1 MRSSAAGISQ
11 VNASQESKPV
21 YGKGGRT
28 AERRVDGLSR
38 DEVCTR
44 YQPRILMVARR
55 LSERLPPNCGLA
67 FEDLAGFGAIGLLE
81 AFDRFDEQRS
91 IQFSTFAEYRIR
103 GAMMDALRQ
112 NDSFTR
118 YRREMAKRLDDA
130 VETLRFDLGRAPE
143 PEEVAENLDVDLA
156 TYWHMVDTTRP
167 ISYVSIFDEDAS
179 EGGGS
184 GGRTMAEVLVGSDGR
199 DPFRALMGQDAR
211 LLLKFAI
218 KELPE
223 RKRQC
228 VILYYGRGLNL
239 SEIAR
244 VFDVTPSRISQVLS
258 SARRDLREMLEDQVD
273 LGDFEWSKPGTEDV
287 AL

>member
-1 MRSSAAGISQ
+1 M
-11 VNASQESKPV
+11 
-21 YGKGGRT
+21 YGKGGKT
-28 AERRVDGLSR
+28 AERRVLGLTR
-38 DEVCTR
+38 DETCARFETR
-44 YQPRILMVARR
+44 VLLIARR
-55 LSERLPPNCGLA
+55 LSERLPPDCSLTL
-67 FEDLAGFGAIGLLE
+67 EDLAAYGAIGLLE
-81 AFDRFDEQRS
+81 AFDRFEPERK
-91 IQFSTFAEYRIR
+91 ILFSTFAEYRIR

-112 NDSFTR
+112 NDNFTR
-118 YRREMAKRLDDA
+118 YRRQMSRRLDDA
-130 VETLRFDLGRAPE
+130 QGTLRLELGRAPE
-143 PEEVAENLDVDLA
+143 PEETASRLGVDLS

-167 ISYVSIFDEDAS
+167 ISYVSIFDDDDS
-179 EGGGS
+179 EGGNG
-184 GGRTMAEVLVGSDGR
+184 GGRTMADVLVGSDGE
-199 DPFRALMGQDAR
+199 DPYRALLGQDAR

-258 SARRDLREMLEDQVD
+258 AARRELREMLEDQVA
-273 LGDFEWSKPGTEDV
+273 LGDFEWTAPGMEGE

>member
-1 MRSSAAGISQ
+1 M
-11 VNASQESKPV
+11 
-21 YGKGGRT
+21 YGKGGKT
-28 AERRVDGLSR
+28 AERRVLGLTR
-38 DEVCTR
+38 DETCARFGSRVLL
-44 YQPRILMVARR
+44 IARR
-55 LSERLPPNCGLA
+55 LSDRLPPDCSLTI
-67 FEDLAGFGAIGLLE
+67 EDLAAYGAVGLLE
-81 AFDRFDEQRS
+81 AFDRFEPERK
-91 IQFSTFAEYRIR
+91 ILFSTFAEYRIR

-112 NDSFTR
+112 NDTFTR
-118 YRREMAKRLDDA
+118 YRRQMARRLDDA
-130 VETLRFDLGRAPE
+130 QGTLRLELGRAPD
-143 PEEVAENLDVDLA
+143 PEETADRLGVDLS

-167 ISYVSIFDEDAS
+167 ISYVSIFDEDDS
-179 EGGGS
+179 DDGMG
-184 GGRTMAEVLVGSDGR
+184 GGRTMADVLVGTDGE
-199 DPFRALMGQDAR
+199 DPYRALLGQDAR

-258 SARRDLREMLEDQVD
+258 AARKDLREMLEDQVA
-273 LGDFEWSKPGTEDV
+273 LGDFEWTAPGMEGE

>member
-1 MRSSAAGISQ
+1 MTG
-11 VNASQESKPV
+11 V
-21 YGKGGRT
+21 YGKAGKT
-28 AERRVDGLSR
+28 TTRRVDGMTR
-38 DEVCTR
+38 DEACVH
-44 YQPRILMVARR
+44 YHPRILLTARR
-55 LSERLPPNCGLA
+55 LAERLPPTCGLTM
-67 FEDLAGFGAIGLLE
+67 EDLAGYGAVGLLE
-81 AFDRFDEQRS
+81 AFERFDAERK
-91 IQFSTFAEYRIR
+91 ILFSTFAEYRIR

-130 VETLRFDLGRAPE
+130 VETLRFDLGRTPE
-143 PEEVAENLDVDLA
+143 PEEVSENLGVDLA

-167 ISYVSIFDEDAS
+167 VTYVSIFDEDEH

-184 GGRTMAEVLVGSDGR
+184 SGRTMAEVLVGSDGR
-199 DPFRALMGQDAR
+199 DPYRALMGQDAR

-218 KELPE
+218 NELPE

-244 VFDVTPSRISQVLS
+244 VFEVTPSRISQILTA
-258 SARRDLREMLEDQVD
+258 ARRELREMLEDQVA
-273 LGDFEWSKPGTEDV
+273 LGDFEWADSGSEV
-287 AL
+287 VSL

>member
-1 MRSSAAGISQ
+1 M
-11 VNASQESKPV
+11 

-28 AERRVDGLSR
+28 GGRLVDGLSR

-44 YQPRILMVARR
+44 YHSRILMIARR
-55 LSERLPPNCGLA
+55 LAERLPPNCGLTL
-67 FEDLAGFGAIGLLE
+67 EDLAGFGAIGLLE
-81 AFDRFDEQRS
+81 AFDRFDSQRN

-130 VETLRFDLGRAPE
+130 VESVRFDLGRAPE
-143 PEEVAENLDVDLA
+143 PEEVAENLGVDLS

-167 ISYVSIFDEDAS
+167 VSYVSIFDEDAT
-179 EGGGS
+179 EGGGG

-211 LLLKFAI
+211 LLLRFAI
-218 KELPE
+218 KELSE

-244 VFDVTPSRISQVLS
+244 VFDVTPSRISQILS
-258 SARRDLREMLEDQVD
+258 AARTELREMLEDQVA
-273 LGDFEWSKPGTEDV
+273 LGDFEWNNPGSEDE

>member
-1 MRSSAAGISQ
+1 MGAP
-11 VNASQESKPV
+11 QESSLV
-21 YGKGGRT
+21 YGRGGRA
-28 AERRVDGLSR
+28 AERRIDGMSR
-38 DEVCTR
+38 DDMCVR
-44 YQPRILMVARR
+44 YQPRIVLLARR
-55 LSERLPPNCGLA
+55 LAERLPPTCGLTS
-67 FEDLAGFGAIGLLE
+67 EDLAGFGAIGLLE

-91 IQFSTFAEYRIR
+91 ILFSTFAEYRIR

-118 YRREMAKRLDDA
+118 YRREMAKRLEDA
-130 VETLRFDLGRAPE
+130 TESLRFELGRGPE
-143 PEEVAENLDVDLA
+143 PEEVAAQLEVDLA

-167 ISYVSIFDEDAS
+167 ISYVSIFDEDES
-179 EGGGS
+179 EGGGG

-258 SARRDLREMLEDQVD
+258 AARRDLREMLEDQVA
-273 LGDFEWSKPGTEDV
+273 LGDFEWTSPGLEDGT
-287 AL
+287 L

>member
-1 MRSSAAGISQ
+1 M
-11 VNASQESKPV
+11 
-21 YGKGGRT
+21 YGRGGRT
-28 AERRVDGLSR
+28 AERRVDGQTR
-38 DEVCTR
+38 DEVCLQ
-44 YQPRILMVARR
+44 YQSRILLTARR
-55 LSERLPPNCGLA
+55 LAERLPPNCGLSL
-67 FEDLAGFGAIGLLE
+67 EDLAGYGAVGLLE
-81 AFDRFDEQRS
+81 AFDRFDAERS
-91 IQFSTFAEYRIR
+91 ILFSTFAEYRIR

-130 VETLRFDLGRAPE
+130 TETLRFELGRAPE
-143 PEEVAENLDVDLA
+143 PEEVASQLDVNLA

-167 ISYVSIFDEDAS
+167 VSYVSIFDEDPS
-179 EGGGS
+179 EGGGGS
-184 GGRTMAEVLVGSDGR
+184 GRTMAEVLVGSDGR

-218 KELPE
+218 KELPD

-244 VFDVTPSRISQVLS
+244 VFDVTPSRISQILS
-258 SARRDLREMLEDQVD
+258 AARRDLREMLEDQVA
-273 LGDFEWSKPGTEDV
+273 LGDFEWTALGAEDQ

>member
-1 MRSSAAGISQ
+1 
-11 VNASQESKPV
+11 V
-21 YGKGGRT
+21 YGRGGRA
-28 AERRVDGLSR
+28 AERRIDGMSR
-38 DEVCTR
+38 DDMCVR
-44 YQPRILMVARR
+44 YQPRIVLLARR
-55 LSERLPPNCGLA
+55 LAERLPPTCGLTS
-67 FEDLAGFGAIGLLE
+67 EDLAGFGAIGLLE

-91 IQFSTFAEYRIR
+91 ILFSTFAEYRIR

-118 YRREMAKRLDDA
+118 YRREMAKRLEDA
-130 VETLRFDLGRAPE
+130 TESLRFELGRGPE
-143 PEEVAENLDVDLA
+143 PEEVAAQLEVDLA

-167 ISYVSIFDEDAS
+167 ISYVSIFDEDES
-179 EGGGS
+179 EGGGG

-258 SARRDLREMLEDQVD
+258 AARRDLREMLEDQVA
-273 LGDFEWSKPGTEDV
+273 LGDFEWTSPGLEDGT
-287 AL
+287 L

>member
-1 MRSSAAGISQ
+1 M
-11 VNASQESKPV
+11 
-21 YGKGGRT
+21 YGRGGRA
-28 AERRVDGLSR
+28 AERQIDGMSR
-38 DEVCTR
+38 DEICVR

-55 LSERLPPNCGLA
+55 LSERLPPNCGLT

-81 AFDRFDEQRS
+81 AFERFDEQRS
-91 IQFSTFAEYRIR
+91 ILFSTFAEYRIR

-118 YRREMAKRLDDA
+118 YRREMAKRLEDA
-130 VETLRFDLGRAPE
+130 TESLRFDFGRAPE
-143 PEEVAENLDVDLA
+143 PEEVAEHLEVDLA

-167 ISYVSIFDEDAS
+167 ISYVSIFDEDDS
-179 EGGGS
+179 EGGGG

-258 SARRDLREMLEDQVD
+258 AARRDLREMLEDQVA
-273 LGDFEWSKPGTEDV
+273 LGDFEWTNPGMEDGT
-287 AL
+287 L

>member
-1 MRSSAAGISQ
+1 M
-11 VNASQESKPV
+11 
-21 YGKGGRT
+21 YGRGGKT
-28 AERRVDGLSR
+28 AERTVDGLTR
-38 DEVCTR
+38 DEACVR
-44 YQPRILMVARR
+44 YQSRILLTARR
-55 LSERLPPNCGLA
+55 LGERLPPNCGLTV
-67 FEDLAGFGAIGLLE
+67 EDLAGYGAIGLLE
-81 AFDRFDEQRS
+81 AFDRFDPSRS
-91 IQFSTFAEYRIR
+91 ILFSTFAEYRIR

-118 YRREMAKRLDDA
+118 YRREMAKRLEDA
-130 VETLRFDLGRAPE
+130 SETVRFDLGRAPD
-143 PEEVAENLDVDLA
+143 PEEVAEQLGVNLA

-167 ISYVSIFDEDAS
+167 VSYVSMFDEETG
-179 EGGGS
+179 EGGGG

-228 VILYYGRGLNL
+228 VILYYGRGMNL
-239 SEIAR
+239 SEIAQ
-244 VFDVTPSRISQVLS
+244 VFDVTPSRISQVLTA
-258 SARRDLREMLEDQVD
+258 ARLELREMLEDQVA
-273 LGDFEWSKPGTEDV
+273 LGDFEWSSQGSEAE